1 MGRTESDISVQLLA
15 SPIAPNSATLIQVP
29 TIQANPQ
36 AEPKLEDL
44 CINTI
49 RILSADAVQ
58 QANSGHPGMPMGA
71 AAMAYTLWTRF
82 LKHNPKDPLWADRD
96 RFVLSAGHGS
106 MLLYSLLHLTGYDLP
121 LEELKRFRQWK
132 SKTPGHPER
141 GHAPGVEV
149 STGPLGQG
157 FSNGVGMAMAERW
170 LAAHYNKP
178 GHEIVDHYTYAI
190 CGDGDLMEGITAES
204 ASLAGHLRLGKLI
217 YLYDQNHISLAGATD
232 LTFTEDVAR
241 RFEAY
246 GWHTRHV
253 PDGNDT
259 EDVARAIEEAQ
270 MEQHRPSLLLVRTH
284 IGYGSPKK
292 QDTFGSHGSPLGEEE
307 LAATK
312 KALGWPTT
320 DKFFLPEEAV
330 AEFRKC
336 VPAGAE
342 AQQSWADRFAAYAK
356 EFPAEAA
363 EFKLLMAGGLP
374 ENWAANLPTWKP
386 EDKPLATRVAGG
398 EVLNAL
404 AKSIPNII
412 GGSADLNPS
421 TNTALKGMGD
431 FQPAEFAGPGTPGAV
446 GGAWGY
452 TGRNLAFGVREHA
465 MGAAVNGIAA
475 HGGII
480 PFSATFFVFS
490 DYMKPSVR
498 LGAIMGLKLIY
509 VFTHD
514 SVAVGE
520 DGPTHEPVEQ
530 LAGLRAIPGLTVI
543 RPADANET
551 AEAWAFA
558 VQHHGPTSIILSRQN
573 LQILDRSKAQGKLEQ
588 GGYIV
593 MDAEGGQ
600 PETILIGTGSEV
612 SLCVKAAEKLKEF
625 GVKARVVSLPCWSL
639 FAEQDEA
646 YREQILPKAVRK
658 RVSVEAA
665 ATLGWER
672 FTGDEGV
679 CMGIDHYGASAP
691 GDEIMKQFGFT
702 SENVA
707 GHALRLLGRPADAE
721 KVEGGGDTSV
731 APTSP
736 KEGHS

>member
-1 MGRTESDISVQLLA
+1 M
-15 SPIAPNSATLIQVP
+15 P
-29 TIQANPQ
+29 TTQENQ
-36 AEPKLEDL
+36 KLEDL

-82 LKHNPKDPLWADRD
+82 LKHNPKDPLWVDRD
-96 RFVLSAGHGS
+96 RFILSAGHGS

-121 LEELKRFRQWK
+121 LDELKRFRQWK

-157 FSNGVGMAMAERW
+157 LSNSVGFAMAERW

-178 GHEIVDHYTYAI
+178 GHEIVDHFTYCI
-190 CGDGDLMEGITAES
+190 CGDGDLMEGITAEAS
-204 ASLAGHLRLGKLI
+204 SLAGHLRLGKLI
-217 YLYDQNHISLAGATD
+217 ALYDQNHISLAGATD
-232 LTFTEDVAR
+232 LTFTEDVGR

-253 PDGNDT
+253 LDGNDT
-259 EDVARAIEEAQ
+259 EDVARAIEEAK
-270 MEQHRPSLLLVRTH
+270 MEEHRPSLILVRTH

-292 QDTFGSHGSPLGEEE
+292 QDTFASHGSPLGEEE
-307 LAATK
+307 LQATK
-312 KALGWPTT
+312 KALGWPSM

-330 AEFRKC
+330 AEFRKA

-342 AQQSWADRFAAYAK
+342 AQKTWHERFDAYAK
-356 EFPAEAA
+356 EFPKEAA
-363 EFKLLMAGGLP
+363 EFERIQAGKLPDDWTAELP
-374 ENWAANLPTWKP
+374 KWKP

-404 AKSIPNII
+404 AKHIPNII

-431 FQPAEFAGPGTPGAV
+431 FQPAEFAGPGTAGAV

-498 LGAIMGLKLIY
+498 LGAIMGLKVVY

-530 LAGLRAIPGLTVI
+530 LAGLRAIPGLTVL

-551 AEAWAFA
+551 SEAWQFA
-558 VQHHGPTSIILSRQN
+558 VQHHGPSTIILSRQN
-573 LQILDRSKAQGKLEQ
+573 IQILDRSKSKGKFEQ

-593 MDAEGGQ
+593 ADAESGT
-600 PETILIGTGSEV
+600 PDVILIGTGSEV
-612 SLCVKAAEKLKEF
+612 ALCAKGAEKLKEF
-625 GVKARVVSLPCWSL
+625 GVSARVVSLPCWSL

-646 YREQILPKAVRK
+646 YREEVLPKAIKK

-665 ATLGWER
+665 ATLGWDK
-672 FTGDEGV
+672 FIGDEGV
-679 CMGIDHYGASAP
+679 AIGIDHYGASAP
-691 GDEIMKQFGFT
+691 GDEIMKHFGFT
-702 SENVA
+702 AEHVA
-707 GHALRLLGRPADAE
+707 AKALRILGRTADAD
-721 KVEGGGDTSV
+721 KLEGGGDTAV
-731 APTSP
+731 APTAP
-736 KEGHS
+736 HEGHS